1 MRLLGNLDCEA
12 RWAGAA
18 LPGAVQR
25 RISLYATLLTA
36 CAPDG
41 DDRPEIW
48 VPAEVDAAR
57 LIAHPRWAPP
67 VVRAPAH
74 VPLARNP
81 GGDPAGFA
89 PGEGPSRSGPRPAE
103 SMPPDALPG
112 AFDLAWA
119 DPAAAAANDRSRALA
134 IAGEL
139 GVALPGAR
147 VVASLAELDAHLSA
161 HFADRFAGSGG
172 RPWICKARWTA
183 AGRDRARGTGSAL
196 VGELRIRISRMLRR
210 FGPLVFEPWLDRVL
224 DLGVCGE
231 ITAGGEVRLLEPHRI
246 ATDPRGGFLGIELSP
261 RLDPGVAEPLCA
273 VARAA
278 AVRLAAQTGYRGRF
292 AIDAFVH
299 RPPGSADHRLHPLCE
314 INARHSFGWIAH
326 ALARRLGTRRLGFD
340 APPPGATVLIAPGPD
355 RVTAWCA

>member
-1 MRLLGNLDCEA
+1 MKLLGNLDCES
-12 RWAGAA
+12 RWAGVA

-25 RISLYATLLTA
+25 RISLYATLLAA

-41 DDRPEIW
+41 SDRPEIW
-48 VPAEVDAAR
+48 VPAEVDPAR
-57 LIAHPRWAPP
+57 LIAHPRWTPP
-67 VVRAPAH
+67 VVRAPA
-74 VPLARNP
+74 PP
-81 GGDPAGFA
+81 GA
-89 PGEGPSRSGPRPAE
+89 
-103 SMPPDALPG
+103 PG

-147 VVASLAELDAHLSA
+147 VVASLAELDAHLSG
-161 HFADRFAGSGG
+161 FAG
-172 RPWICKARWTA
+172 RPWICKARWTS
-183 AGRDRARGTGSAL
+183 AGRDRARGTGAPT
-196 VGELRIRISRMLRR
+196 GELRTRIARMLER
-210 FGPLVFEPWLDRVL
+210 FGPLLFEPWLDRVL

-231 ITAGGEVRLLEPHRI
+231 VAPDGEVRLLEPHRI
-246 ATDPRGGFLGIELSP
+246 VTDPRGGFLGIELSP
-261 RLDPGVAEPLCA
+261 RLDRGIAEPLCG

-278 AVRLAAQTGYRGRF
+278 AARLAGQIGYRGPF

-299 RPPGSADHRLHPLCE
+299 HNPHAAPGNAAHLLHPLCE

-326 ALARRLGTRRLGFD
+326 ALARRLGARRLGFD